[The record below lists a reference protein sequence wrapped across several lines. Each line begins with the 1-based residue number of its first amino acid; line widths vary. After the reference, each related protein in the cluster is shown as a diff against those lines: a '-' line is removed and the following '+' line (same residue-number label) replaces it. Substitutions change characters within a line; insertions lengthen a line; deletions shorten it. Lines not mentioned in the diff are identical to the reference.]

1 MVPTIAANRSPT
13 PTRRSGRYTA
23 VLTVTDDAGRTDTDD
38 VDVFVGANGPT
49 AAFTLSPTGP
59 VAGQNVSFNA
69 SGSTAGP
76 GRTIVSYAWDF
87 GDGTTGSGQTVTK
100 TGGYAAPGTYTV
112 TLVVVDD
119 QGNRGVRS
127 KTVIVNLG
135 SPVLSVN
142 PRIEE
147 LRRRVQADPAS
158 IAFAAL
164 AEEYRR
170 VGHYTDAIE
179 TCIAGLKRHPSYVSA
194 RVTLGRALIEV
205 GRFDEAEQ
213 ELQLVLKAAPEN
225 LAAIRGLADIHH
237 RRPDQGYDELS
248 KLAQHAANEESAAAA
263 TAAALQAASVPEPPP
278 AYEPPVYEPPKYEA
292 PHYDPPGTFDLA
304 QFAAASVSPAPAA
317 VEERRPDL
325 EALQE
330 FLSAVIA
337 ARETVRAR

>member
-1 MVPTIAANRSPT
+1 M
-13 PTRRSGRYTA
+13 
-23 VLTVTDDAGRTDTDD
+23 
-38 VDVFVGANGPT
+38 
-49 AAFTLSPTGP
+49 
-59 VAGQNVSFNA
+59 
-69 SGSTAGP
+69 
-76 GRTIVSYAWDF
+76 
-87 GDGTTGSGQTVTK
+87 
-100 TGGYAAPGTYTV
+100 
-112 TLVVVDD
+112 
-119 QGNRGVRS
+119 
-127 KTVIVNLG
+127 
-135 SPVLSVN
+135 SVN

-170 VGHYTDAIE
+170 VGSYNEAIE
-179 TCIAGLKRHPSYVSA
+179 ACIAGLKRHPSYVSA

-263 TAAALQAASVPEPPP
+263 TAAALQAAQVPEPPP
-278 AYEPPVYEPPKYEA
+278 AYEPPSYDPPR
-292 PHYDPPGTFDLA
+292 YDPPGTFDLA
-304 QFAAASVSPAPAA
+304 QFVAASVSPAPAA

-325 EALQE
+325 EALEQ